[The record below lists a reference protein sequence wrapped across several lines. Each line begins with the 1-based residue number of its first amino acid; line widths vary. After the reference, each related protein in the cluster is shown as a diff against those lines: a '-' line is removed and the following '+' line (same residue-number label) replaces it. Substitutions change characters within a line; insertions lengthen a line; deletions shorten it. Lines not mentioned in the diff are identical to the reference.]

1 MSDSFCFTNANV
13 LIENEFRKM
22 PFSFEG
28 ESVVEAAEREIDL
41 TGFHLLP
48 GIIDLHGDGFERH
61 LNPRPSAAFDK
72 ILGLQSTERELAAN
86 GITTAYLA
94 QAYSWEGGYKSPTYA
109 KDFLKAIEI
118 YKKISQTD
126 LRVQIRYEVLMQEDE
141 NALLDLITEFGIK
154 YVVYN
159 NHVPVVQK
167 LWAEFPTRVEGWAS
181 QSGRTGDELLRV
193 VNSLEKNIVA
203 AHQKLK
209 TLSQHLP
216 TLNVILG
223 SHDDSSVDE
232 RKNYCNLGANIC
244 EFPLSLTT
252 AQYAKSVSSPVIM
265 GAPNVVRGGSQ
276 SGNVS
281 AVELIMEGLCDALV
295 SDYHYP
301 SLFTSAWKLEDTKV
315 MKFEEAWSLI
325 SSGPAKILGL
335 RNKGDLSV
343 GYQADFIVMNL
354 YNRSIEATFCSGKP
368 TFMTGDFAHKI
379 LHKAS

>member
-1 MSDSFCFTNANV
+1 MSNSLCFTNATV
-13 LIENEFRKM
+13 LIENEFHKM
-22 PFSFEG
+22 PFAFEG
-28 ESVVEAAEREIDL
+28 EYVVETAEREIDL
-41 TGFHLLP
+41 TGYYLLP

-61 LNPRPSAAFDK
+61 LNPRPSASFDK
-72 ILGLQSTERELAAN
+72 IMGLQSTERELAAN

-94 QAYSWEGGYKSPTYA
+94 QAYSWEGGYKSPSYA

-118 YKKISQTD
+118 YSKISQTD

-141 NALLDLITEFGIK
+141 NALLDLIKEFNIN

-167 LWAEFPTRVEGWAS
+167 LWAEFPRRVEGWAN
-181 QSGRTGDELLRV
+181 QSGRTGAELLRT
-193 VNSLEKNIVA
+193 VNSLEENIIGS
-203 AHQKLK
+203 HQKLK
-209 TLSQHLP
+209 IFSQKLP
-216 TLNVILG
+216 DLNVILG
-223 SHDDSSVDE
+223 SHDDSSIDE
-232 RKNYCNLGANIC
+232 RKHYGNLGANIC
-244 EFPLSLTT
+244 EFPISLTT
-252 AQYAKSVSSPVIM
+252 AQYAKSVSNPVIM

-276 SGNVS
+276 SGNVA
-281 AVELIMEGLCDALV
+281 AVELIVKGLCDALV

-335 RNKGDLSV
+335 SNKGNLRV

-368 TFMTGDFAHKI
+368 TFMTGDFAYKV
-379 LHKAS
+379 LQKVN